1 MHIMRNDIY
10 QKLTELRDK
19 YPKDIQK
26 KAVLKELIAV
36 AFENGDVIPDGTF
49 TINGFHNP
57 NVVENVINELGITKH
72 SSIIRRQNS
81 TLSHC
86 PTTEITL
93 S

>member
-1 MHIMRNDIY
+1 MRNDIY

-36 AFENGDVIPDGTF
+36 AFENGDAIPDGTF

-57 NVVENVINELGITKH
+57 NVVENVLIELGITKH
-72 SSIIRRQNS
+72 QRIIRRQNS

-86 PTTEITL
+86 PTTEITFL
-93 S
+93 RE